1 MATAR
6 SLAPQVVDALVAA
19 GLVDASRRDDAQRVV
34 SGALG
39 APQRKV
45 SSRALLVEIAA
56 YVGGALVVASIG
68 LFLAQYW
75 AEFSGT
81 VQVTAL
87 AAIGAVLAA
96 AGFAVSRVGPG
107 YAALRAG
114 RDDVRRRLASA
125 LLTAAAA
132 AAGIAVGRLV
142 DLRVGGAVE
151 NESWP
156 IVAGAL
162 TALVLAAAAYAYAPS
177 VLGQVAMTGAI
188 LMSTTG
194 IWALLDEDQADTW
207 WPGIAFMAIGAL
219 WLAGAEGRLF
229 REVVQ
234 ARAIGAALTLFG
246 AQFTLFGG
254 DHNGVSYLLMFV
266 ASVAA
271 FAMYVRQVAWPYLV
285 VGVVGITLVVP
296 EAVIDWTDGSLGPA
310 GAVLV
315 AGVTLLG
322 ASLAGFRVR
331 RGVTDERDAGAV
343 DEARPGSPS

>member
-1 MATAR
+1 VVTTR
-6 SLAPQVVDALVAA
+6 SLVPSLVDALVSA
-19 GLVDASRRDDAQRVV
+19 GLVDASRRDDAQRIVLGV
-34 SGALG
+34 LG
-39 APQRKV
+39 APEKRV
-45 SSRALLVEIAA
+45 SSRTLLVEIAA

-87 AAIGAVLAA
+87 AAIAAVLAA

-107 YAALRAG
+107 YGALRAG

-125 LLTAAAA
+125 LLTAAAG

-142 DLRVGGAVE
+142 DLRVGEEAGSE
-151 NESWP
+151 GWP

-177 VLGQVAMTGAI
+177 VLGQVAMVGAI
-188 LMSTTG
+188 FMATTG
-194 IWALLDEDQADTW
+194 IWTLLDDEQNDTL
-207 WPGIAFMAIGAL
+207 WPGVTFMAVGVL
-219 WLAGAEGRLF
+219 WVAGAESGLF

-234 ARAIGAALTLFG
+234 ARAIGGVLTLFG

-254 DHNGVSYLLMFV
+254 DHSGVSYLLMFLV
-266 ASVAA
+266 SVAA
-271 FAMYVRQVAWPYLV
+271 FVMYVRQVAWPYLV

-296 EAVIDWTDGSLGPA
+296 EAVIDWTAGSLGPA

-315 AGVTLLG
+315 AGLTLLG

-331 RGVTDERDAGAV
+331 RGVTEERDAAAI
-343 DEARPGSPS
+343 DETRPGSPS